1 MKPEYNKF
9 LLNVIVFIIIIRDT
23 IFSALYLRLS
33 VGWFI
38 YFKEIDQHVR
48 ICSLHMTNPLSQL
61 IATMKEP

>member
-23 IFSALYLRLS
+23 IFSTLYLRLS
-33 VGWFI
+33 AGCFI

-48 ICSLHMTNPLSQL
+48 ICSLHVPNPLSRL
-61 IATMKEP
+61 IARMKEP